1 MILRVTVALTTL
13 LIALPVVAGTELDV
27 DRNDLRDLGVEF
39 ARPRAEGSPGLLT
52 AQAYV
57 TVPPDY
63 ESVVSSAES
72 GLVLRMRVA
81 VGDPVSAGQILA
93 EVQSPAFLTRQQEF
107 LEAAQAASV
116 SAAQLE
122 RDEQL
127 HAEGIIPAR
136 RLAETRARAV
146 ADSAREQEH
155 RQMLR
160 IAGLRRVD
168 IEALASSL
176 RLIETLSIRSPIDGV
191 VLETMTTTG
200 ETVGPAEA
208 LCRVADVRHLWLD
221 IRIPQE
227 RVSGVSAGMHVLV
240 PRREGDASATVLAVG
255 KAVDPE
261 TQTVSARAELR
272 GDLHGLLPGQL
283 VAARILPSAPEQT
296 ESIALAVPV
305 AAVVRSEERAYVF
318 VRSANGVT
326 VEEITVAGRTDDTVY
341 IRDAD
346 PSWDVAIIGV
356 SALKAVW
363 LASLDPDS

>member
-1 MILRVTVALTTL
+1 
-13 LIALPVVAGTELDV
+13 
-27 DRNDLRDLGVEF
+27 
-39 ARPRAEGSPGLLT
+39 
-52 AQAYV
+52 
-57 TVPPDY
+57 
-63 ESVVSSAES
+63 
-72 GLVLRMRVA
+72 
-81 VGDPVSAGQILA
+81 
-93 EVQSPAFLTRQQEF
+93 
-107 LEAAQAASV
+107 
-116 SAAQLE
+116 
-122 RDEQL
+122 
-127 HAEGIIPAR
+127 
-136 RLAETRARAV
+136 
-146 ADSAREQEH
+146 
-155 RQMLR
+155 MLR